1 MVGEYVIKPLSQE
14 KLESYFKMRFRTAK
28 THNKALLS
36 QQSSE
41 TGLETDVFDPI
52 SLHIGTFQKGTL
64 VGCSRLTQPKNL
76 SIFLERERAPES
88 ARLKEQAEFDKKSLP
103 SSAFLKDRDLIKL
116 EYFLEGI
123 KFSGKR
129 FSEAGRFINTSSDF
143 NPRVVAHMLGYIW
156 ALNTFYDIDY
166 CFFNTTRAHA
176 RYYTRLFDCK
186 PVLPELS
193 FNTGA
198 KAEKYLLYADIKEPP
213 KRQIEMIRGIL
224 GAFEKSGKPST
235 VLLHKVMKMAS

>member
-28 THNKALLS
+28 TYNKALLS
-36 QQSSE
+36 QQSTE
-41 TGLETDVFDPI
+41 TGLEMDVFDPF

-76 SIFLERERAPES
+76 SIFLERERTLES
-88 ARLKEQAEFDKKSLP
+88 VRLKEQAEFDKKSLP

-143 NPRVVAHMLGYIW
+143 NPRVVAHMLGYVW
-156 ALNTFYDIDY
+156 ALNAFYEIDY
-166 CFFNTTRAHA
+166 CFFNTTQAHA
-176 RYYTRLFDCK
+176 RYYTRLFNCK
-186 PVLPELS
+186 PILPELS

-198 KAEKYLLYADIKEPP
+198 KAKKYLLYADIKKPP
-213 KRQIEMIRGIL
+213 KRQIDIIKGIL
-224 GAFEKSGKPST
+224 NSFKKNGRPGAVS
-235 VLLHKVMKMAS
+235 LHKVLKMAS